1 MLICYKVLESK
12 HGGQDTDEPLKAL
25 VISSD
30 TGSLQTTDIS
40 DARQQELDE
49 TSSVVSQ
56 FPVDEREKSENITA
70 NVDKSDTYDV
80 EEKESEIP
88 GAVPKPTDQ
97 QAQDIQ
103 ETGTSLPVGEVHTTE
118 IAHQAR
124 EVPEAFSKTINQG
137 VEAVSGDEIIAPM
150 ATREVTSLEELQ
162 LKQYPEAL
170 DTHSIAE
177 NPDAI
182 KTVGVS
188 QQDAEFENM
197 KLEETCSMVS
207 HPPIYVHEE
216 EDRENVAPEKSQANY
231 VEVEVEET
239 EIPETVSKSEDQA
252 DKEIHEIGTSLNVGD
267 SGINEI
273 EKLNSEVPEALSYA
287 MNQGVDIARN
297 DEITSS
303 HILQDEKLEDQ
314 LEAPSYGL
322 LSEEQENETTAT
334 DKKGVADRDDIEG
347 TNILQAEVSSV
358 NNS

>member
-1 MLICYKVLESK
+1 MLICQKVLESK

-49 TSSVVSQ
+49 TSSVVAQ
-56 FPVDEREKSENITA
+56 FPVDEREKSENIRA

-80 EEKESEIP
+80 EEKELEIP

-124 EVPEAFSKTINQG
+124 EVPEAFSKAINQG
-137 VEAVSGDEIIAPM
+137 VEAVSGDEIIAPV

-216 EDRENVAPEKSQANY
+216 EDRENVSPEKSQANY
-231 VEVEVEET
+231 VEVEET
-239 EIPETVSKSEDQA
+239 EIPETMLKSEDQA

-267 SGINEI
+267 SGTNEI
-273 EKLNSEVPEALSYA
+273 EKPNSEVPETLSYA

-314 LEAPSYGL
+314 LEAPSSGL
-322 LSEEQENETTAT
+322 LSEEQENETTTT

-347 TNILQAEVSSV
+347 TKILQSEVSSV